1 MMQQILEMRQ
11 QMEAFKENFQS
22 RVFSLKDV
30 ENEIYVEIFGN
41 KKIKDIQINSSLLNE
56 ERKEELEERLQIII
70 NKANDEADKTQEQ
83 ELAKLTQNLFPG
95 GLPGLF

>member
-22 RVFSLKDV
+22 RVFSIKDV
-30 ENEIYVEIFGN
+30 ENEINVEIFGN
-41 KKIKDIQINSSLLNE
+41 KKIKDIQINSALLNE
-56 ERKEELEERLQIII
+56 DRKEELEERLQIII
-70 NKANDEADKTQEQ
+70 NKAAEEADKTQEQ